1 MSRLKFVAAAQLI
14 NRTVMKPVAADLCL
28 VVAGVGRI
36 SLQSPAKVLDQ
47 LRVRID
53 WAELLEPL
61 ASKPSVAASVTIRE
75 IAWESDRRFA
85 GTREIEVRHRVKA
98 AGESSFA
105 NARVRIEQERLRFLY
120 SNSGEVVDEIHPR
133 GFLEHLAKV
142 IAGLLITP
150 CDAVV

>member
-14 NRTVMKPVAADLCL
+14 NRTVMKPAAADPCL

-75 IAWESDRRFA
+75 IAWESDRQFA
-85 GTREIEVRHRVKA
+85 GTR
-98 AGESSFA
+98 
-105 NARVRIEQERLRFLY
+105 
-120 SNSGEVVDEIHPR
+120 D
-133 GFLEHLAKV
+133 
-142 IAGLLITP
+142 
-150 CDAVV
+150 

>member
-14 NRTVMKPVAADLCL
+14 NRTVMKPAAGDLCL

-75 IAWESDRRFA
+75 IAWESDRQFA
-85 GTREIEVRHRVKA
+85 GTR
-98 AGESSFA
+98 
-105 NARVRIEQERLRFLY
+105 
-120 SNSGEVVDEIHPR
+120 D
-133 GFLEHLAKV
+133 
-142 IAGLLITP
+142 
-150 CDAVV
+150 